1 MTPISEAERRR
12 LLSEAARELL
22 LLIDRCPE
30 LFLHVVPID
39 EQDMQTL
46 HELAHDDNN
55 DEEPPDAAE

>member
-1 MTPISEAERRR
+1 MSLISEAERRR

-22 LLIDRCPE
+22 LLIERCPE

-39 EQDMQTL
+39 VQDMHTL
-46 HELAHDDNN
+46 HELAHDDDN